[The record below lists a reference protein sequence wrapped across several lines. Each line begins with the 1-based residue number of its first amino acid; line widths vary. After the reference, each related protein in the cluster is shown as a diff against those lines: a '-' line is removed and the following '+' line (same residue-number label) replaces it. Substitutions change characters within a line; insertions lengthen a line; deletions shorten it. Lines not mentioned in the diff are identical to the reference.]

1 MTQVVDPGPG
11 SRPRTRHRVGAMMAG
26 GEQAGSDWPVVAL
39 VASAGG
45 VDALTRVLRT
55 LPHDLPAS
63 VIALLHIPP
72 DRESALPQ
80 VLRRVTALGV
90 EPARDGD
97 TLDRGRVL
105 VAPPGRHVLITTDLR
120 IALIDSGALPPSRPS
135 ADLLLTTLAV
145 VAGRRAI
152 AVVLSGEGHDG
163 ATGASAIHRFGGTLV
178 ATDEASS
185 RYFSMPSATI
195 EREQVVDHIVGLDD
209 VAPLLLTI
217 ISTPRSER
225 SDTRT

>member
-1 MTQVVDPGPG
+1 M
-11 SRPRTRHRVGAMMAG
+11 RTGDERT
-26 GEQAGSDWPVVAL
+26 GSDWPIVAL

-45 VDALTRVLRT
+45 VDALSRVLRA
-55 LPHDLPAS
+55 LPRELPAS

-72 DRESALPQ
+72 DRESVLPE

-90 EPARDGD
+90 QPARDGD

-105 VAPPGRHVLITTDLR
+105 VAPPGRHVLVTTDLR

-145 VAGRRAI
+145 VVGRRAI
-152 AVVLSGEGHDG
+152 AVVLSGQGHDG

-185 RYFSMPSATI
+185 QYFSMPSATI
-195 EREQVVDHIVGLDD
+195 EREQVVDHIVDLDD
-209 VAPLLLTI
+209 VAPLLLTL
-217 ISTPRSER
+217 ISTPRIER
-225 SDTRT
+225 TDTRA